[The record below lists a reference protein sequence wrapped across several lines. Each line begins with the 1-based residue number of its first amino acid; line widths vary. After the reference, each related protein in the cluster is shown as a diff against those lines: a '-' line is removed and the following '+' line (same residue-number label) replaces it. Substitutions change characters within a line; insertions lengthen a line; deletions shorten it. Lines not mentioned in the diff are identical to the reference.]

1 MKFYGEFK
9 LQKNCYQYCTSK
21 YFFFGLVKMTLGLVH
36 ANYMCVQLALM
47 ESCKPDFL
55 CTMSRHCDFRHYTID
70 LIHLIY
76 FVTAVLG
83 LIQAIGRNAS

>member
-1 MKFYGEFK
+1 MGNSNYRRTVISTAH
-9 LQKNCYQYCTSK
+9 QNI
-21 YFFFGLVKMTLGLVH
+21 FFGLVKITLGLVH
-36 ANYMCVQLALM
+36 ANYMWVQLALM
-47 ESCKPDFL
+47 SSCKPDFL